1 MVEFKRFK
9 LDNGLVVIVHEDE
22 STPLAAVNLLYNVG
36 ARDELEEKTGF
47 AHLFEHLMFS
57 GSANVPD
64 FDAYIQNAGGDSN
77 AFTNNDITNYYDTIP
92 AANLETALWLEA
104 DRMSALNINKRSLDV
119 QRKVVVEE
127 FNETCLNI
135 PYGDAWHKIASMAFR
150 KHPYRWPT
158 IGLVPQHIQD
168 AELEDVQYFYKKHYS
183 PNNAVLVV
191 AGNVKT
197 DEVKVL
203 VEKHFGRVP
212 ANKKHERKL
221 PEESPQIEERRT
233 IVTADVPL
241 DAIYMVFHM
250 VDRVD
255 DDFYSIDLLS
265 DILCNGKSSRMYK
278 TLKKKLH
285 LFADIDSYVTGNFD
299 PGLLVIEGRLAEEVT
314 IEKAEAAIW
323 EVINEVKNNGVTE
336 NELQKYKN
344 KAISGLIFNECNLL
358 NRAMTLA
365 FFETLGDANIMNE
378 EPDKYKNKTLADINR
393 VANQYLTKENCSVLI
408 YKRKEE
414 EPTEA

>member
-168 AELEDVQYFYKKHYS
+168 AELEDVQCSFS
-183 PNNAVLVV
+183 
-191 AGNVKT
+191 GS
-197 DEVKVL
+197 
-203 VEKHFGRVP
+203 
-212 ANKKHERKL
+212 RK
-221 PEESPQIEERRT
+221 
-233 IVTADVPL
+233 
-241 DAIYMVFHM
+241 
-250 VDRVD
+250 
-255 DDFYSIDLLS
+255 
-265 DILCNGKSSRMYK
+265 C
-278 TLKKKLH
+278 
-285 LFADIDSYVTGNFD
+285 
-299 PGLLVIEGRLAEEVT
+299 
-314 IEKAEAAIW
+314 
-323 EVINEVKNNGVTE
+323 KN
-336 NELQKYKN
+336 
-344 KAISGLIFNECNLL
+344 
-358 NRAMTLA
+358 
-365 FFETLGDANIMNE
+365 
-378 EPDKYKNKTLADINR
+378 
-393 VANQYLTKENCSVLI
+393 
-408 YKRKEE
+408 
-414 EPTEA
+414 